1 LDVLIFQ
8 TWHGGHDPPETPPW
22 AGTLLSLLDN
32 LLTEIRK
39 MSATLDSLAD
49 RVTQIETVGDSAI
62 ALLNGLKEALD
73 AAIAGGDMAAVAE
86 LSARLS
92 AQTDELAEAVAKN
105 TLAENESDA

>member
-1 LDVLIFQ
+1 
-8 TWHGGHDPPETPPW
+8 
-22 AGTLLSLLDN
+22 
-32 LLTEIRK
+32 